1 MNLMILKILQSFLH
15 DHGCLWNKYLC
26 PKKKN
31 KEEKK
36 KKRMNDKN
44 GIKLRS
50 MIYCIGVSFKKEFSD
65 IFKNN

>member
-1 MNLMILKILQSFLH
+1 MNLIILKILQLFLH

-26 PKKKN
+26 PKKK
-31 KEEKK
+31 KK

-50 MIYCIGVSFKKEFSD
+50 VMYRIGVSFKKEFSD

>member
-1 MNLMILKILQSFLH
+1 MNLIILKILQSFLH

-26 PKKKN
+26 PKKK
-31 KEEKK
+31 KKK

-50 MIYCIGVSFKKEFSD
+50 MMYRIGVPFKKEFSD

>member
-1 MNLMILKILQSFLH
+1 MNLIILKILQSFLH

-26 PKKKN
+26 PKKK
-31 KEEKK
+31 K

-50 MIYCIGVSFKKEFSD
+50 MTYGIGVSFKKEFSD

>member
-1 MNLMILKILQSFLH
+1 MDVCGINIYVQ
-15 DHGCLWNKYLC
+15 
-26 PKKKN
+26 KK
-31 KEEKK
+31 KK

-50 MIYCIGVSFKKEFSD
+50 MMYRIGVSFKKEFSD

>member
-1 MNLMILKILQSFLH
+1 MDVCGINIYVQ
-15 DHGCLWNKYLC
+15 
-26 PKKKN
+26 KKK
-31 KEEKK
+31 KKK

-50 MIYCIGVSFKKEFSD
+50 MMYHIGVSFKKEFSD